1 MNEDIQRI
9 STDLATRAAGIVV
22 KDQASANR
30 ATELLLAGKEAVK
43 TIKAHY
49 EPHKVKARATWQG
62 LIDEEKEYLA
72 KVEPVVKRLDAAIT
86 SWKLEE
92 DRKRREA
99 EAVAYR
105 AEQERI
111 RLEAEAMR
119 KVKEAEETAEKERVR
134 LEREAEELQ
143 KKERDALAAGD
154 KDALADIAEKREEIH
169 QEAQAVLASVEKA
182 TDEAI
187 DEAAKAEA
195 ILAPAPVIP
204 PPARTEGSYIKHNYS
219 FLVENKAA
227 LPEKYKVAD
236 QTELNKM
243 ARLMGMDF
251 KVPGGRVVDNPST
264 ASIGRRNGAGL
275 N

>member
-1 MNEDIQRI
+1 VNTDIERI
-9 STDLATRAAGIVV
+9 STDLATWASGIVV
-22 KDQASANR
+22 KDQESADR
-30 ATELLLAGKEAVK
+30 ANELLLAGKDAIRKITAFKPLKQSADEAK
-43 TIKAHY
+43 
-49 EPHKVKARATWQG
+49 RQ
-62 LIDEEKEYLA
+62 LLEKEKAELA
-72 KVEPVVKRLDAAIT
+72 KVEPVVKRLDGAIT

-119 KVKEAEETAEKERVR
+119 KVKEAEEAAEKERLR
-134 LEREAEELQ
+134 LEQETEDLQ
-143 KKERDALAAGD
+143 RKEREALAAGD
-154 KDALADIAEKREEIH
+154 KDGLAKIEEKREEIH
-169 QEAQAVLASVEKA
+169 QEAQAVLAGVEKA

-187 DEAAKAEA
+187 DEAAKGEA
-195 ILAPAPVIP
+195 ALAPAPVIP

-219 FLVENKAA
+219 FLVENKTA

-243 ARLMGMDF
+243 ARQMGEEF
-251 KVPGGRVVDNPST
+251 KVPGGRVVDNPTT